1 MSEAPETSPSLL
13 FRLKEGDDEA
23 AWEEFVAIYRPVI
36 VRLAM
41 LKGLQHCDAEDLAQ
55 QVLIS
60 VSKSIPKWEQDA
72 HRARFRTWL
81 QKVVRN
87 ATLNALTR
95 TASERA
101 VGGTSVMSLL
111 NSQPAHSHEDSAL
124 FDLEWR
130 REAFRWAA
138 DQVREEFQ
146 PATWEAFW
154 LTAVEGLTAQEAAER
169 VKKSAGAVYVAR
181 SRVMQRIQSVL
192 SEMTQS
198 ENPNEKLSEE
208 AKS

>member
-1 MSEAPETSPSLL
+1 MSDAPQTSPSLL

-60 VSKSIPKWEQDA
+60 VSKNILKWEQDA
-72 HRARFRTWL
+72 QRARFRTWL

-95 TASERA
+95 SAGERG
-101 VGGTSVMSLL
+101 VGGTSVLNLL
-111 NSQPAHSHEDSAL
+111 NAQPSHSHEDSAL
-124 FDLEWR
+124 FDLEWK

-146 PATWEAFW
+146 SATWEAFW
-154 LTAVEGLTAQEAAER
+154 LTAVEGLSAPEAAER
-169 VKKSAGAVYVAR
+169 VKKSVGAVYVAR
-181 SRVMQRIQSVL
+181 SRVMQRIQIVL
-192 SEMTQS
+192 AEMTQG
-198 ENPNEKLSEE
+198 EDQSEE
-208 AKS
+208 IKA